1 MPIQNMKQNKSNEYT
16 PKPIDIESVIPFKTP
31 MELYQALKNLYK
43 DEELVE
49 LEIDKD
55 HVITRTLKNPEN

>member
-1 MPIQNMKQNKSNEYT
+1 MPCTEYEAEQFNKYT

-55 HVITRTLKNPEN
+55 HVITRTLKNLEN

>member
-1 MPIQNMKQNKSNEYT
+1 MKQNKSNEYT